1 MAQIQPIAA
10 IVAKLEGG
18 WQINPND
25 SGNYNSQHVLV
36 GSKYGVTPIVYEQ
49 FFGKVP
55 TAQDMQN
62 LSLEQFEMV
71 FKKYYL
77 AWQGD
82 LINNQSICNF
92 LCDWFYNSGYYAIT
106 CPQNILGVPADGIVG
121 NGTITALNNA
131 NQEEFF
137 NKIKAARYSF
147 INSIIAH
154 NPSQEVFKNGWYS
167 RINSFNFQA

>member
-49 FFGKVP
+49 FFNMVP
-55 TAQDMQN
+55 TQQDMQN
-62 LSLEQFEMV
+62 LSIDQFEIV

-77 AWQGD
+77 GWQGD
-82 LINNQSICNF
+82 KINNQSVCNI
-92 LCDWFYNSGYYAIT
+92 LVDWFYNSGYYGIKI
-106 CPQNILGVPADGIVG
+106 PQTILGVPADAVVG
-121 NGTITALNNA
+121 NGTITALNNT

-137 NKIKAARYSF
+137 NQVKNARLRF
-147 INSIIAH
+147 FDSIIQA
-154 NPSQEVFKNGWYS
+154 NPSQVVFKQGWYS
-167 RINSFNFQA
+167 RVNTFNFQA